1 MLTKPVYLEI
11 DKPNYVP
18 IYTVQYDYNSRFY
31 EITILNNSQPL
42 DLTGIRVIVAG
53 KKPDGKEVFNSCKV
67 LDAKKGLIQLELTEQ
82 MNAVN
87 GASEYALELFSAD
100 GMLSSQP
107 FKLIVT
113 RSTISKSVESSKELG
128 ALKDALNDVQ
138 DIDNR
143 FAQTNAQLSQKM
155 DKNAILSMSNLGQDV
170 KESMTGGS
178 VAVVGKNSVSDI
190 NLIYN
195 SISPEKMMFINE
207 GRNKLDMSR
216 STLNTL
222 MYKNGNCTTNNEYF
236 VSHFIK
242 VTEGQIVKV
251 ATQRYDTGT
260 PNRQFRNVIAYND
273 ALEIVPELGE
283 ESYFTLKSYV
293 VPAGVSYVRICST
306 YRDADG
312 DFYKKIMIETL
323 DEDVENPIGDYK
335 VELKDYVKLPQSSID
350 LEMLNFNVMTNHRDI
365 LFDKGKKYIGTY
377 GLLRGYAPYN
387 TIEAIK
393 MSKYANAWGVEIDL
407 RMTKDYEIVLFHDD
421 DISINTTGVGT
432 ISDYTLEQLKELN
445 ITQFQNLYDY
455 PVKIP
460 TLADALDLCDKFDL
474 IPFLDIKGYSGS
486 YEYENAELYINKIYD
501 LLNERNMVKKCVIV
515 VQEMTKLFKLV
526 VDKTD
531 WIISVKV
538 PPSVDRDFLIGGYY
552 LEKCNYAGYDR
563 CLFQPECQTSL
574 SEASIKEIH
583 KLGIP
588 IYLHDFFFESSDIFN
603 SYNLPLDSSNIT
615 HTYKIVIVNGEC
627 SCENATIELKNG
639 SLFIKPKDIEMN
651 IIKQL
656 DPLITVTSNFTD
668 SAINAAYSYDENKIW
683 VGLNVNE
690 YTNIHFRVKVRF

>member
-1 MLTKPVYLEI
+1 MITNCIHLDFNKENDL
-11 DKPNYVP
+11 KVP
-18 IYTVQYDYNSRFY
+18 SVQYDSGSRFVKIKLQRNKSPFEIDGY
-31 EITILNNSQPL
+31 RVTVVANKVDGTEIMNDCTILDGVNGIVQFEIT
-42 DLTGIRVIVAG
+42 
-53 KKPDGKEVFNSCKV
+53 
-67 LDAKKGLIQLELTEQ
+67 EQ
-82 MNAVN
+82 FNAVE
-87 GASEYALELFSAD
+87 GVVDCQLKLFKGETLLTS
-100 GMLSSQP
+100 MP
-107 FKLIVT
+107 FSINVV
-113 RSTISKSVESSKELG
+113 KSVSTKEIVSSNELKTLVN
-128 ALKDALNDVQ
+128 ALGEVQ

-143 FAQTNAQLSQKM
+143 FAQTNAQLSQKL
-155 DKNAILSMSNLGQDV
+155 DKNGIVTMANMGQDV
-170 KESMTGGS
+170 KEAMTGGS

-190 NLIYN
+190 NLIHN

-242 VTEGQIVKV
+242 VSEGQIVKV
-251 ATQRYDTGT
+251 ATQRYDTGA

-306 YRDADG
+306 YRNSDG
-312 DFYKKIMIETL
+312 ELFKKIMIETL
-323 DEDVENPIGDYK
+323 DEDVENPIEDYK

-656 DPLITVTSNFTD
+656 DPLIAVTSNFAD
-668 SAINAAYSYDENKIW
+668 FAINTAYSYDENKIW